1 MVDLSTLPAPVVIEE
16 LNYEAIVARQKAKF
30 QELWEAV
37 RASYPDLP
45 EYDVTMLETDPAM
58 IVIEAESYRELL
70 LRARVNAA
78 ARSNLLKFSS
88 GSDLD
93 HLAADHGVTRLADET
108 DAALRSRIVISD
120 QGNSAAGPEEWYEF
134 HARSASIEVADVAVY
149 RTGAGPEIE
158 IAVLSTDEGGVPSA
172 ELLALVSAAVTSPS
186 VRSISDVVTVASATK
201 TVVNVAADVW
211 LLPDAPVA
219 VFDALEALLRS
230 ALTDEGGIG
239 RDINRSWVMAKLMA
253 TGVAKV
259 DIISPAAD
267 VVIDDHSAATFGTVV
282 LTYRGRMR

>member
-1 MVDLSTLPAPVVIEE
+1 MVDLSTLPAPAVIEE
-16 LNYEAIVARQKAKF
+16 LDYEAIVARQKAKF

-37 RASYPDLP
+37 RVSYPDLP

-78 ARSNLLKFSS
+78 TRSNLLKFSI

-108 DAALRSRIVISD
+108 DAALRSRIVLAD
-120 QGNSAAGPEEWYEF
+120 QGRSAAGPEEWYEF
-134 HARSASIEVADVAVY
+134 HARSASAEVADVAVY
-149 RTGAGPEIE
+149 KTGAGPEIE
-158 IAVLSTDEGGVPSA
+158 VAVFSTADGGIPSS
-172 ELLALVSAAVTSPS
+172 ELLATVRAVVTSPS
-186 VRSISDVVTVASATK
+186 VRSINDIVTVASATK

-211 LLPDAPVA
+211 LLPEAPVA
-219 VFDALEALLRS
+219 VFDALEPLLRA
-230 ALTDEGGIG
+230 ALTTEGGIG
-239 RDINRSWVMAKLMA
+239 RDINRSWIMAKLMA
-253 TGVAKV
+253 AGVAKV
-259 DIISPAAD
+259 DVISPAAD
-267 VVIDDHSAATFGTVV
+267 VVMDDHSAATFGTVV